1 LSIGV
6 TYADVTLFGTI
17 DQAYSKSEW
26 TDKNGTNYSKT
37 TFAGVQNGGSGIG
50 FKGEEDLGNGLKAS
64 FLHEL
69 GVSTEG
75 ASATSV
81 RQGFVA
87 LGGTFGQ
94 VRIGKQYS
102 QAFINTVSVD
112 PLGATGVNGHN
123 SYFALVSDSLGGDA
137 PLRQSNS
144 LQYSLPAFVEGL
156 GITLTKT
163 FSGNNTATAS
173 ASDGMGAA
181 VMYSNGPIHAGFTWD
196 SKANTGI
203 NLTYPTYDSTKTA
216 GSAGNTSGT
225 DYTTIPGSV
234 TEKKELKTLSASYD
248 LGMAKIGFNNVNASV
263 GSASLD
269 NTALSVAIPVGSAVI
284 GLSTSSG
291 NLKVGDTSTKHS
303 GYQFG
308 LDYNLSKRTVAY
320 AQMGSSKIDN
330 ADKDKLSSSAFGIR
344 HSF

>member
-1 LSIGV
+1 MLSIGV

-17 DQAYSKSEW
+17 DQAYTKKEW
-26 TDKNGTNYSKT
+26 TINGASRYST
-37 TFAGVQNGGSGIG
+37 TGFSGVQNGGSGIG

-112 PLGATGVNGHN
+112 PLGATGVYGHN
-123 SYFALVSDSLGGDA
+123 AYILLTGDAVGGDA
-137 PLRQSNS
+137 PLRQANA

-156 GITLTKT
+156 GITVTKT
-163 FSGNNTATAS
+163 YGGNNTADGIAT
-173 ASDGMGAA
+173 DGMGVAL
-181 VMYSNGPIHAGFTWD
+181 MYSTGALHAGYTWD
-196 SKANTGI
+196 STANTGV
-203 NLTYPTYDSTKTA
+203 NATLPTYDPTKAPDQFIELISASTSQKR
-216 GSAGNTSGT
+216 
-225 DYTTIPGSV
+225 
-234 TEKKELKTLSASYD
+234 ELKTLSVSYD
-248 LGMAKIGFNNVNASV
+248 FGMAKVGFNNVQTGV
-263 GSASLD
+263 GSNTLD
-269 NTALSVAIPVGSAVI
+269 NNALTLAVPVGAATI

-291 NLKVGDTSTKHS
+291 NLKGASTLKHS

-320 AQMGSSKIDN
+320 AQMGKATIDDG
-330 ADKDKLSSSAFGIR
+330 ADKQTFSSSAFGIR

>member
-1 LSIGV
+1 MLSISV

-17 DQAYSKSEW
+17 DQAYGKSEW
-26 TDKNGTNYSKT
+26 TDTNGTNYSKT
-37 TFAGVQNGGSGIG
+37 GFSGVQNGGSGIG

-75 ASATSV
+75 TAATSV
-81 RQGFVA
+81 RQAFVA
-87 LGGTFGQ
+87 LGGAFGQ

-102 QAFINTVSVD
+102 QAFLNTISAD
-112 PLGATGVNGHN
+112 PMGATGVNGHN
-123 SYFALVSDSLGGDA
+123 SYIALLSDSLGGDA
-137 PLRQSNS
+137 PLRQANS
-144 LQYSLPAFVEGL
+144 LQYSLPTFIDGV

-163 FSGNNTATAS
+163 FSANNIATGA

-181 VMYSNGPIHAGFTWD
+181 VMYSAGALHAG
-196 SKANTGI
+196 
-203 NLTYPTYDSTKTA
+203 LTYDKKNNTSINITMPTYDSTKTA
-216 GSAGNTSGT
+216 GTAGNTENT
-225 DYTTIPGSV
+225 DYVTLVGTG
-234 TEKKELKTLSASYD
+234 TEKTLKTISGSYD
-248 LGMAKIGFNNVNASV
+248 FGMAKIGLNYADVNVGTS
-263 GSASLD
+263 SLD
-269 NTALSVAIPVGSAVI
+269 NTAFTVGIPVGSAVI

-291 NLKVGDTSTKHS
+291 DVKVAGASTKHS

-320 AQMGSSKIDN
+320 AQMGASKFDN
-330 ADKDKLSSSAFGIR
+330 PAQDRLSSNAFGIR